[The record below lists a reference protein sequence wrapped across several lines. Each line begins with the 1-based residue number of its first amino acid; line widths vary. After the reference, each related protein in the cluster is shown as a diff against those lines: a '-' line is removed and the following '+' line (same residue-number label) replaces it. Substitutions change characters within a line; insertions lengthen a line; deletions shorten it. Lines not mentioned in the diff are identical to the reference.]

1 MKKYLIWTALSAF
14 VMLGLPWAAVTFV
27 RGDAG
32 MAVCLLL
39 FFAVDPV
46 WSAAVGAAAGTE
58 PARLCSL
65 PVLSAALFIAGTWL
79 VFTMGEPAFLLYAA
93 VYLIL
98 GLAAM
103 AVSAAVRRGRRSQR
117 GEEKDAEL

>member
-1 MKKYLIWTALSAF
+1 MKKYLIWTAVSAL

-46 WSAAVGAAAGTE
+46 WSAAVGAAAGNE
-58 PARLCSL
+58 PARLWSL
-65 PVLSAALFIAGTWL
+65 PVLSAALFLAGTWL